1 MPQKPKNKLKNEQ
14 KRQKGKIPYMDETKI
29 ERRAATIDQNREI
42 LRELKDVKELV
53 TTINSVLLGEVLD
66 DKPGLLERVRKI
78 EQWIDNEKKLIY
90 SISFIIFAD
99 VIMRIWTAVTK

>member
-1 MPQKPKNKLKNEQ
+1 META
-14 KRQKGKIPYMDETKI
+14 KRYKSMDETQT
-29 ERRAATIDQNREI
+29 ERHAAISEQNREI
-42 LRELKDVKELV
+42 LTELKTVKEVV
-53 TTINSVLLGEVLD
+53 TTINSVLIGDVRD

-99 VIMRIWTAVTK
+99 VIMRIWSVVTK

>member
-1 MPQKPKNKLKNEQ
+1 META
-14 KRQKGKIPYMDETKI
+14 KRYKSMDETKI
-29 ERRAATIDQNREI
+29 ERRAATIDQNMEI

-53 TTINSVLLGEVLD
+53 TTINSVLLGEVKD

-90 SISFIIFAD
+90 SISFFIFSD
-99 VIMRIWTAVTK
+99 VIMRIWSVITK

>member
-1 MPQKPKNKLKNEQ
+1 META
-14 KRQKGKIPYMDETKI
+14 KRYKSMDETQT
-29 ERRAATIDQNREI
+29 ERHAAISEQNREI
-42 LRELKDVKELV
+42 LTELKTVKEVV
-53 TTINSVLLGEVLD
+53 TTINSVLIGDVRD

-99 VIMRIWTAVTK
+99 VIMRIWSVITK

>member
-1 MPQKPKNKLKNEQ
+1 
-14 KRQKGKIPYMDETKI
+14 MDETQT
-29 ERRAATIDQNREI
+29 ERHAVVLEQNREI
-42 LRELKDVKELV
+42 LTELKTVKEVV
-53 TTINSVLLGEVLD
+53 TTINSVLIGDVRD

-99 VIMRIWTAVTK
+99 VVMRIWTVITK

>member
-1 MPQKPKNKLKNEQ
+1 
-14 KRQKGKIPYMDETKI
+14 MDETKI

-42 LRELKDVKELV
+42 LTELKTVKDMV
-53 TTINSVLLGEVLD
+53 STINSVLIGEVRD

-99 VIMRIWTAVTK
+99 VIMRIWSVVTK

>member
-1 MPQKPKNKLKNEQ
+1 
-14 KRQKGKIPYMDETKI
+14 MDETQT
-29 ERRAATIDQNREI
+29 ERHAVVLEQNREI
-42 LRELKDVKELV
+42 LTELKTVKEVV
-53 TTINSVLLGEVLD
+53 TTINSVLIGDVRD

>member
-1 MPQKPKNKLKNEQ
+1 
-14 KRQKGKIPYMDETKI
+14 MDETQT
-29 ERRAATIDQNREI
+29 ERHIAISEQNREI
-42 LRELKDVKELV
+42 LQELKSVKEVV
-53 TTINSVLLGEVLD
+53 TTINSVLIGDVRD

-99 VIMRIWTAVTK
+99 VIMRIWTVITK

>member
-1 MPQKPKNKLKNEQ
+1 
-14 KRQKGKIPYMDETKI
+14 MDESQT
-29 ERRAATIDQNREI
+29 ERHVAISEQNREI
-42 LRELKDVKELV
+42 LSELKSVKEVV
-53 TTINSVLLGEVLD
+53 TTINSVLIGDVRD

-99 VIMRIWTAVTK
+99 VIMRIWTVITK

>member
-1 MPQKPKNKLKNEQ
+1 
-14 KRQKGKIPYMDETKI
+14 MDETQT
-29 ERRAATIDQNREI
+29 ERHVAISEQNREI
-42 LRELKDVKELV
+42 LAELRNVKDVV
-53 TTINSVLLGEVLD
+53 TTINSVLIGDVRD

-99 VIMRIWTAVTK
+99 VIMRIWAVITK

>member
-1 MPQKPKNKLKNEQ
+1 
-14 KRQKGKIPYMDETKI
+14 MDESQT
-29 ERRAATIDQNREI
+29 ERHAIISEQNREI
-42 LRELKDVKELV
+42 LQELKNVKDVV
-53 TTINSVLLGEVLD
+53 TTINSVLIGDVRG

-99 VIMRIWTAVTK
+99 VIMRIWTVITK

>member
-1 MPQKPKNKLKNEQ
+1 META
-14 KRQKGKIPYMDETKI
+14 KRYKSMDETTT
-29 ERRAATIDQNREI
+29 ERRMATIEQNREI
-42 LRELKDVKELV
+42 LAELKTVKDMV
-53 TTINSVLLGEVLD
+53 ATINSVLIGEVRD

-99 VIMRIWTAVTK
+99 VIMRIWSVVTK

>member
-1 MPQKPKNKLKNEQ
+1 MPLEPKKHGQ
-14 KRQKGKIPYMDETKI
+14 KRTQTAKRYKHMEEVKT
-29 ERRAATIDQNREI
+29 ERRAETINQNREI
-42 LRELKDVKELV
+42 LSELKTVKDMV
-53 TTINSVLLGEVLD
+53 STINSVLIGEVRD

-99 VIMRIWTAVTK
+99 VIMRIWSVITK

>member
-1 MPQKPKNKLKNEQ
+1 
-14 KRQKGKIPYMDETKI
+14 MDETQT
-29 ERRAATIDQNREI
+29 ERHAAISEQNREI
-42 LRELKDVKELV
+42 LTELKTVKDVV
-53 TTINSVLLGEVLD
+53 TTINSVLIGDVRD

-99 VIMRIWTAVTK
+99 VIMRIWTVITK

>member
-1 MPQKPKNKLKNEQ
+1 ME
-14 KRQKGKIPYMDETKI
+14 DTKT
-29 ERRAATIDQNREI
+29 ERRASAEQNGEI
-42 LRELKDVKELV
+42 LRELKSVKDMV
-53 TTINSVLLGEVLD
+53 VTINSVLIGEVQG
-66 DKPGLLERVRKI
+66 DKPGLLERIRKI

>member
-1 MPQKPKNKLKNEQ
+1 
-14 KRQKGKIPYMDETKI
+14 MDETKI
-29 ERRAATIDQNREI
+29 ERQAATIDQNREI
-42 LRELKDVKELV
+42 LTELKTVKDMV
-53 TTINSVLLGEVLD
+53 STINSVLIGEVRD

-99 VIMRIWTAVTK
+99 VIMRIWSVVTK

>member
-1 MPQKPKNKLKNEQ
+1 ME
-14 KRQKGKIPYMDETKI
+14 EAKI
-29 ERRAATIDQNREI
+29 ERRAETIEQNREI
-42 LRELKDVKELV
+42 LTELKTVKDMV
-53 TTINSVLLGEVLD
+53 STINSVLIGEVRD

-99 VIMRIWTAVTK
+99 VIMRIWAVVTK

>member
-1 MPQKPKNKLKNEQ
+1 
-14 KRQKGKIPYMDETKI
+14 MDETQT
-29 ERRAATIDQNREI
+29 ERHAVVLEQNREI
-42 LRELKDVKELV
+42 LTELKTVKEVV
-53 TTINSVLLGEVLD
+53 TTINSVLIGDVRD

-99 VIMRIWTAVTK
+99 VIMRIWNAVTK

>member
-1 MPQKPKNKLKNEQ
+1 
-14 KRQKGKIPYMDETKI
+14 MDETQT
-29 ERRAATIDQNREI
+29 ERHISISEQNREI
-42 LRELKDVKELV
+42 LTELKSVKDMV
-53 TTINSVLLGEVLD
+53 STINSVLIGDVRD

-99 VIMRIWTAVTK
+99 VVMRIWAVITK

>member
-1 MPQKPKNKLKNEQ
+1 MEESQ
-14 KRQKGKIPYMDETKI
+14 T
-29 ERRAATIDQNREI
+29 ERHVAISEQNREI
-42 LRELKDVKELV
+42 LSELKSVKEVV
-53 TTINSVLLGEVLD
+53 TTINSVLIGDVRD

-99 VIMRIWTAVTK
+99 VIMRIWNVVTK

>member
-1 MPQKPKNKLKNEQ
+1 
-14 KRQKGKIPYMDETKI
+14 MDETQT
-29 ERRAATIDQNREI
+29 ERHAAISDQNREI
-42 LRELKDVKELV
+42 LAELKTVKEVV
-53 TTINSVLLGEVLD
+53 TTINSVLIGDVRD

-99 VIMRIWTAVTK
+99 VIMRIWTVITK

>member
-1 MPQKPKNKLKNEQ
+1 META
-14 KRQKGKIPYMDETKI
+14 KRYKSMDETPT
-29 ERRAATIDQNREI
+29 ERRMATIEQNREI
-42 LRELKDVKELV
+42 LAELKTVKDMV
-53 TTINSVLLGEVLD
+53 ATINSVLIGEVRD

-99 VIMRIWTAVTK
+99 VVMRIWTVITK